1 MSVHSGKAITFVRIG
16 TAIFLSSSDPFFFLN
31 VLLSFLFLALLRD
44 RKNPITAELDNC
56 NNLI

>member
-16 TAIFLSSSDPFFFLN
+16 TAIFLSSSDPFFFK

-44 RKNPITAELDNC
+44 RKNQITAELDNC